1 MLRTHFAKDLTPGKV
16 SVAGW
21 VHEKR
26 ALGGI
31 LFVIIRDSSGLM
43 QVIAKKDK
51 TDPQMIK
58 TLEGL
63 SRESVVVIG
72 GKAVES
78 KNAPNGIEIVPEA
91 IDVLAE
97 AEQLPIDISPGIK
110 TGLDK
115 RLDFRSV
122 DLRRPENYAIFKV
135 QSALLQEMQS
145 FLKENDFMQIFTPCL
160 MGVASESGSEVFS
173 VVYFDKEA
181 FLRQDPQLHRQL
193 AIAGGLER
201 VYDVGPA
208 WRAEHSHTVRHMC
221 EHRVMAVETSFIKDE
236 YDVIQLE
243 NDLII
248 YAMEKLQKDCRK
260 ELKMF
265 NIELDMPKKIPILEF
280 PEIYDILEGLGE
292 PLPQGEDLTGAA
304 EKKLA
309 EYVKKKHKSDFF
321 FVNKFPFKVK
331 PFYVMRD
338 GEWARSVDLIFK
350 GIEMSSGGQREHRY
364 DKIVEQAKIKG
375 MKPES
380 INWFADFFRYGV
392 CPHGG
397 FALGIER
404 LTMQILGLENV
415 REATLFPRDT
425 ERLTP

>member
-1 MLRTHFAKDLTPGKV
+1 MIRTHFAKDLKPGHAK
-16 SVAGW
+16 VAGW

-31 LFVIIRDSSGLM
+31 LFVILRDSTGLM

-51 TDPQMIK
+51 THSDVLK
-58 TLEGL
+58 LLENL
-63 SRESVVVIG
+63 SRESVIVVEG
-72 GKAVES
+72 EAVTS
-78 KNAPNGIEIVPEA
+78 KNAPGGVEIVPHKVE
-91 IDVLAE
+91 VLAV
-97 AEQLPIDISPGIK
+97 AGQLPIDLSPGTK
-110 TGLDK
+110 TSLDK

-122 DLRRPENYAIFKV
+122 DLRKPENAAIFHV
-135 QSALLQEMQS
+135 QSKLLQEMQS
-145 FLKENDFMQIFTPCL
+145 FLAKNNFMQIFTPCL

-173 VVYFDKEA
+173 VVYFEKEA

-193 AIAGGLER
+193 AVAGGLER

-208 WRAEHSHTVRHMC
+208 WRAEHSHTAKHMC
-221 EHRVMAVETSFIKDE
+221 EHRVMAVETSFIENE
-236 YDVIQLE
+236 YDVIKLE
-243 NDLII
+243 EDLIR
-248 YAMEKLQKDCRK
+248 YSMLKLKEDCKD

-265 NIELDMPKKIPILEF
+265 GVQLEVPEKFPVLEF
-280 PEIYDILEGLGE
+280 PAVYDILEELCE
-292 PLPQGEDLTGAA
+292 PLPRGEDLSTAA

-309 EYVKKKHKSDFF
+309 EYVREKYKSDFF
-321 FVNKFPFKVK
+321 FVNKFPFKIK

-338 GEWARSVDLIFK
+338 GEWARSVDLVFK

-364 DKIVEQAKIKG
+364 DKIMEQVKMKG
-375 MKPES
+375 MRPES
-380 INWFADFFRYGV
+380 VAWFSDFFKYGV
-392 CPHGG
+392 PPHGG

>member
-1 MLRTHFAKDLTPGKV
+1 MLRTHFAKDVEPGKV
-16 SVAGW
+16 KVAGW

-31 LFVIIRDSSGLM
+31 LFVILRDSTGLM
-43 QVIAKKDK
+43 QIIAKRDK
-51 TDPQMIK
+51 TDAALIK
-58 TLEGL
+58 RLEGL
-63 SRESVVVIG
+63 PRESVIS
-72 GKAVES
+72 VEGTGIAN
-78 KNAPNGIEIVPEA
+78 KNAPNGIEIVPETVS
-91 IDVLAE
+91 VLAE
-97 AEQLPIDISPGIK
+97 AEPLPIDISPGIK

-115 RLDFRSV
+115 RLDFRSI
-122 DLRRPENYAIFKV
+122 DLRKPENLAIFKV
-135 QSALLQEMQS
+135 QSTLIQEMQS
-145 FLKENDFMQIFTPCL
+145 FLKQNDFMQIFTPCL

-201 VYDVGPA
+201 VYDIGPA

-221 EHRVMAVETSFIKDE
+221 EHRVMAVETAFIEDE
-236 YDVIQLE
+236 YDVIKLEEQLI
-243 NDLII
+243 L
-248 YAMEKLQKDCRK
+248 YAMEKLQKDCKR

-265 NIELDMPKKIPILEF
+265 NIELELPKKIPILEF
-280 PEIYDILEGLGE
+280 PEVYDILEELGE
-292 PLPQGEDLTGAA
+292 TLPRGEDLNGAA
-304 EKKLA
+304 EKKLG

-338 GEWARSVDLIFK
+338 GEFARSVDLIFK
-350 GIEMSSGGQREHRY
+350 GMEMSSGGQREHRY
-364 DKIVEQAKIKG
+364 EKIMEQAKLKG
-375 MKPES
+375 MDPES
-380 INWFADFFRYGV
+380 VKWFADFFKWAV
-392 CPHGG
+392 PSHGG

-404 LTMQILGLENV
+404 LTMQLLGLENI

>member
-1 MLRTHFAKDLTPGKV
+1 MIRTHFAKDIETGNVK
-16 SVAGW
+16 VAGW

-31 LFVIIRDSSGLM
+31 LFVILRDSTGLM
-43 QVIAKKDK
+43 QIIAKRDK
-51 TDPQMIK
+51 TNPILLK
-58 TLEGL
+58 ALEEM
-63 SRESVVVIG
+63 SRESVI
-72 GKAVES
+72 AVEGEAVKN
-78 KNAPNGIEIVPEA
+78 KNAPGGVEIIPTSV
-91 IDVLAE
+91 DVLAK
-97 AEQLPIDISPGIK
+97 AEQLPIDLSPGIK
-110 TGLDK
+110 TALDK

-122 DLRRPENYAIFKV
+122 DLRKPENHAVFKV
-135 QSALLQEMQS
+135 QSTLLQEMQA
-145 FLKENDFMQIFTPCL
+145 FLKENNFMQIFTPCL

-208 WRAEHSHTVRHMC
+208 WRAEHSHTTRHMC
-221 EHRVMAVETSFIKDE
+221 EHRVMAVETSFIENE
-236 YDVIQLE
+236 YDVIKLE
-243 NDLII
+243 EDLIR
-248 YAMEKLQKDCRK
+248 YVMEKLQKDCK
-260 ELKMF
+260 DELKMF
-265 NIELDMPKKIPILEF
+265 NVTLDVPKKFPILEF
-280 PEIYDILEGLGE
+280 PQIYDVLEELGE
-292 PLPQGEDLTGAA
+292 KLPRGEDLNTTA
-304 EKKLA
+304 EKKLG
-309 EYVKKKHKSDFF
+309 EYVKEKYKSDFF
-321 FVNKFPFKVK
+321 FVNKFPFKIK

-338 GEWARSVDLIFK
+338 GEWARSVDLVFR

-364 DKIVEQAKIKG
+364 DKIMEQAKMKG

-380 INWFADFFRYGV
+380 VKWFADFFRYGV
-392 CPHGG
+392 PTHGG

-415 REATLFPRDT
+415 REATLFPRDM